1 MEVPLLDAD
10 QVPGTERPGTFA
22 IAMGAMDTRILI
34 DGLQRT
40 LRAQLDEVQG
50 LRSLPLE
57 VLRTR
62 PEPKRWSVL
71 EVIEHMNLSSGHYY
85 AALQRIYGEANNG
98 LRSASSYTPGRWGSY
113 FTEAMKP
120 KDDGVIGWKMR
131 TLGRF
136 EPKAGGSVA
145 LDALDRFE
153 AMCLGFIGLL
163 ERARTRGLEGEK
175 VTSTLGPLLRFKV
188 GDAFRFPIA
197 HQERHFLQIRRT
209 LAVVKSA

>member
-1 MEVPLLDAD
+1 MS
-10 QVPGTERPGTFA
+10 T
-22 IAMGAMDTRILI
+22 MDTTLLI
-34 DGLQRT
+34 DDLQRT
-40 LRAQLDEVQG
+40 LRAQLDETQH

-62 PEPKRWSVL
+62 PEPERWSVL

-85 AALQRIYGEANNG
+85 AALQRIYADEKSG
-98 LRSASSYTPGRWGSY
+98 LRSAATYTPGRWGNY
-113 FTEAMKP
+113 FTAAMKP
-120 KDDGVIGWKMR
+120 KDDGAISWKMK

-136 EPKAGGSVA
+136 EPKTADSAG
-145 LDALDRFE
+145 LEALDRFE

-163 ERARTRGLEGEK
+163 ERARIRGIAGEK

-209 LAVVKSA
+209 VAALTAPNAALSVPGDQRFTSRRA

>member
-1 MEVPLLDAD
+1 
-10 QVPGTERPGTFA
+10 
-22 IAMGAMDTRILI
+22 MDTHKLI
-34 DGLQRT
+34 DDLQRT
-40 LRAQLDEVQG
+40 LRAQVEEVQG
-50 LRSLPLE
+50 LRSLPLK

-71 EVIEHMNLSSGHYY
+71 EIIEHMNLSSGHYY
-85 AALQRIYGEANNG
+85 AALRRIYAEADNG
-98 LRSASSYTPGRWGSY
+98 LRSLSNYTPGRWGNY
-113 FTEAMKP
+113 FTEAMRP
-120 KDDGVIGWKMR
+120 KADGAIGWKMR

-136 EPKAGGSVA
+136 EPRAVGSVE

-197 HQERHFLQIRRT
+197 HQERHMLQIRRT
-209 LAVVKSA
+209 LAVVTALERA